1 MAGFPNLGGSKDQ
14 TVFRSIII
22 SLGFVVVAFA
32 VGMACSP
39 QKKSNNNRSSNS
51 TPVQACETFS
61 DSAACSNSG
70 SCQWTGSLCSGDMEY
85 CGKFVA
91 QNNCPISCQWNT
103 STSKCQPLP
112 MQSQN
117 ISCGTYTNQQA
128 CLQVSGCTWNGY
140 NCITSAGTA
149 GPTTGTPFPTTG
161 NPFPPTTGGL
171 PTTTTGNP
179 ATTTGDQAPVTFCA
193 NLTWFQCLTNQ
204 GCRLA
209 FVPSFG
215 CVPMQ

>member
-22 SLGFVVVAFA
+22 SLGFVVAAFA

-70 SCQWTGSLCSGDMEY
+70 NCQWTGSLCSGDMEY

-91 QNNCPISCQWNT
+91 QNNCPISCQWNM

-128 CLQVSGCTWNGY
+128 CLQVYYVSRYCRSDHWHAISN
-140 NCITSAGTA
+140 NWQPIS
-149 GPTTGTPFPTTG
+149 
-161 NPFPPTTGGL
+161 
-171 PTTTTGNP
+171 
-179 ATTTGDQAPVTFCA
+179 
-193 NLTWFQCLTNQ
+193 TND
-204 GCRLA
+204 RR
-209 FVPSFG
+209 PSNDDYW
-215 CVPMQ
+215 